1 MELPAASNED
11 DDNDDDDNV
20 FFFEVI
26 AHPQRRPEET
36 RVSAWGCS

>member
-11 DDNDDDDNV
+11 DDNDDDEKHV
-20 FFFEVI
+20 FEVNT
-26 AHPQRRPEET
+26 HPQRRPEET